1 MTTGTPPAARFATAG
16 LRATWANWVDE
27 AVRPRLRIARLLPS
41 GGVGLVV
48 FLAVLNLVL
57 GLLPVAFVLAT
68 SMLIGEVPAAVGG
81 GVGSAAWDRLTS
93 IFLLAAAAFLLTQI
107 LTPVGNALGQRL
119 VRRVD
124 SALRDDAMA
133 LMLRPVGIGPLEDQR
148 TLDELNEAVRAFE
161 RDWGTPGQAC
171 FGVVAL
177 VARYTRLVA
186 LVVAIALAI
195 AWPAGLGVGAAVLAF
210 RYGQR
215 GGLRKSS
222 RVGRDL
228 IGRMREIGYLH
239 ELTMT
244 DVAAKEIRV
253 FGLTGWLADRYAAVW
268 ETVRNTLER
277 ARRRVYLTPY
287 LLLTSLGLLLAGGAM
302 VYAAQLAATG
312 RVSLTAL
319 ALGVQAVV
327 LAISLGGYYPEADT
341 STQYAMLSLTAL
353 QHLRDRL
360 DELDEGQPPPGR
372 AEVPP
377 GTPAASLT
385 FDRVGFHYP
394 GSDRTVLDGI
404 ELDLPAGRCTAVVG
418 VNGAGKTT
426 LVKLLARLYE
436 PTSGAV
442 RADGVDIAEFDPVLW
457 RRQVGVIFQ
466 DFVRYELTAAE
477 NIAMGAAHVPIDRA
491 VVLRAAERAG
501 IAEALLALPDGLD
514 TPLSRAYPGGTD
526 LSGGQW
532 QRIAIARALY
542 ALEAGARVL
551 VLDEPTAALD
561 VRAEVAFFDRF
572 VELTRGV
579 TSLLISHRF
588 SSVRRADH
596 IVVVDGGHVVERG
609 THDELFA
616 AGGHYARLFTL
627 QARRFAHGQD
637 DEDIEDTDA
646 VDDDALVGGTATRR
660 PADQPAVDGAAA
672 DMVAADAVV
681 EGVSR

>member
-1 MTTGTPPAARFATAG
+1 MTTGTPPAVGSATAG
-16 LRATWANWVDE
+16 LQATWANWVDE
-27 AVRPRLRIARLLPS
+27 AVRPRLRIAKLLPA

-48 FLAVLNLVL
+48 FLVVLNLVL
-57 GLLPVAFVLAT
+57 GLLPVAFVVST
-68 SMLIGEVPAAVGG
+68 SMVIGEVPAAVDG

-107 LTPVGNALGQRL
+107 LTPVNNALGQQL
-119 VRRVD
+119 RRQVD

-133 LMLRPVGIGPLEDQR
+133 LMLQPVGIGPLEDQR
-148 TLDELNEAVRAFE
+148 TLDELNEAVRAFD

-171 FGVVAL
+171 FGMVAL

-186 LVVAIALAI
+186 LVVAIGLTI
-195 AWPAGLGVGAAVLAF
+195 GWPSALGVGAAVAAF

-215 GGLRKSS
+215 GGLRKYS
-222 RVGRDL
+222 RVGRGL
-228 IGRMREIGYLH
+228 IGRMREIGYLN

-244 DVAAKEIRV
+244 DAAAKEIRM
-253 FGLTGWLADRYAAVW
+253 FGLTAWLADRYAAVW
-268 ETVRNTLER
+268 ETVRNTFER

-287 LLLTSLGLLLAGGAM
+287 LLLTLIGLLLSGAAM
-302 VYAAQLAATG
+302 VHAAQLAATG

-319 ALGVQAVV
+319 ALGVQAV
-327 LAISLGGYYPEADT
+327 AMAMSLGGHYAESDT
-341 STQYAMLSLTAL
+341 STQFAMLSLTAL
-353 QHLRDRL
+353 QQLRERL
-360 DELDEGQPPPGR
+360 AELDEGQPRPGR
-372 AEVPP
+372 VEVPA
-377 GTPAASLT
+377 GTPATSLT

-404 ELDLPAGRCTAVVG
+404 ELELPAGRCTAVVG
-418 VNGAGKTT
+418 VNGTGKTT

-442 RADGVDIAEFDPVLW
+442 RADGVDIAEFDPVRW

-477 NIAMGAAHVPIDRA
+477 NIALGAAHVPVDRA

-501 IAEALLALPDGLD
+501 IADALLALPDGLD

-542 ALEAGARVL
+542 ALEAGATVL
-551 VLDEPTAALD
+551 VLDEPTASLD

-596 IVVVDGGHVVERG
+596 IVVVDGGRVVERG
-609 THDELFA
+609 SHDELIA
-616 AGGHYARLFTL
+616 AGGHYARLFAL
-627 QARRFAHGQD
+627 QARRFARGLDAD
-637 DEDIEDTDA
+637 DVEDTE
-646 VDDDALVGGTATRR
+646 VEDD
-660 PADQPAVDGAAA
+660 
-672 DMVAADAVV
+672 DAVV

>member
-1 MTTGTPPAARFATAG
+1 MTTGTPPAAGSATAG
-16 LRATWANWVDE
+16 LRATWTNWVDE

-41 GGVGLVV
+41 GGEALVV
-48 FLAVLNLVL
+48 SLVVLNVLL

-68 SMLIGEVPAAVGG
+68 SVLVGEVPAAVGG
-81 GVGSAAWDRLTS
+81 GVGSAPWDRLTS
-93 IFLLAAAAFLLTQI
+93 IFLVAAAAFLLTQI
-107 LTPVGNALGQRL
+107 LTPVGNALGQQLR
-119 VRRVD
+119 RRVD

-171 FGVVAL
+171 FGLVAL

-186 LVVAIALAI
+186 LVTAIGLAI
-195 AWPAGLGVGAAVLAF
+195 GWPAALGVGAAVLAF

-215 GGLRKSS
+215 GGLRKYS

-268 ETVRNTLER
+268 EAVRNTFER

-287 LLLTSLGLLLAGGAM
+287 LLLTALGLLLAGGAM

-312 RVSLTAL
+312 RVGLTAL

-341 STQYAMLSLTAL
+341 STQYAMQSLTAL
-353 QHLRDRL
+353 QRLRDRL
-360 DELDEGQPPPGR
+360 DELDEGQPPAGR
-372 AEVPP
+372 AAVPP

-477 NIAMGAAHVPIDRA
+477 NIALGAAHVPVDRA

-501 IAEALLALPDGLD
+501 IAEALSALPGGLD

-596 IVVVDGGHVVERG
+596 IVVVDGGQVVERG
-609 THDELFA
+609 SHDELMV
-616 AGGHYARLFTL
+616 AGGHYARLFAL
-627 QARRFAHGQD
+627 QAKRFAHGL
-637 DEDIEDTDA
+637 DA
-646 VDDDALVGGTATRR
+646 DDAEDGDVVDGDAPIGDTAAGH
-660 PADQPAVDGAAA
+660 PVVDGAAA
-672 DMVAADAVV
+672 DGAAADKAVG
-681 EGVSR
+681 GVSR

>member
-1 MTTGTPPAARFATAG
+1 MGSK
-16 LRATWANWVDE
+16 LRATWSHWVDE
-27 AVRPRLRIARLLPS
+27 AVRPRLRIVRLMPS
-41 GGVGLVV
+41 GGAGPIA
-48 FLAVLNLVL
+48 FLAVLNVAL
-57 GLLPVAFVLAT
+57 GLLPVAFVVAT
-68 SMLIGEVPAAVGG
+68 SVLVGQVPAAVGG
-81 GVGSAAWDRLTS
+81 GVGSAAWDRLTAV
-93 IFLLAAAAFLLTQI
+93 FLLAAAAFLLTQL
-107 LTPVGNALGQRL
+107 LTPVNNAVGQRL
-119 VRRVD
+119 RRRVD
-124 SALRDDAMA
+124 SALRDEAMA

-148 TLDELNEAVRAFE
+148 TLDELSEAVRAFDRE
-161 RDWGTPGQAC
+161 WGTPGQAC
-171 FGVVAL
+171 VGMLGL
-177 VARYTRLVA
+177 VARYTRLLA
-186 LVVAIALAI
+186 LVVIIGLAVG
-195 AWPAGLGVGAAVLAF
+195 WPAGLAVAAAVLAF

-215 GGLRKSS
+215 GGLRKYS
-222 RVGRDL
+222 RVWRQVVGKQ
-228 IGRMREIGYLH
+228 REVAYLH
-239 ELTMT
+239 GVTMT
-244 DVAAKEIRV
+244 DGAAKEIRV
-253 FGLTGWLADRYAAVW
+253 FGLSGWLADRYVAAW
-268 ETVRNTLER
+268 EAVRDPYER

-302 VYAAQLAATG
+302 VHAAQLAATG

-341 STQYAMLSLTAL
+341 STQYAMLALTAL
-353 QHLRDRL
+353 QRLRDRL
-360 DELDEGQPPPGR
+360 GELAGEQPPSGR
-372 AEVPP
+372 AEVPA
-377 GTPAASLT
+377 GTPATALT

-404 ELDLPAGRCTAVVG
+404 ELELPAGRCTAVVG

-442 RADGVDIAEFDPVLW
+442 RADGVDIAGFDPVRW

-477 NIAMGAAHVPIDRA
+477 NIALGAPHVPVDRA

-532 QRIAIARALY
+532 QRVAIARALY
-542 ALEAGARVL
+542 ALEAGATVL

-596 IVVVDGGHVVERG
+596 IVVVDGGRVVERG
-609 THDELFA
+609 SHDELIA
-616 AGGHYARLFTL
+616 ADGRYARLFAL
-627 QARRFAHGQD
+627 QAERFAHGLDVED
-637 DEDIEDTDA
+637 DLLD
-646 VDDDALVGGTATRR
+646 GTR
-660 PADQPAVDGAAA
+660 
-672 DMVAADAVV
+672 
-681 EGVSR
+681 EVSR

>member
-1 MTTGTPPAARFATAG
+1 MTTPLSPAADPTRSR
-16 LRATWANWVDE
+16 LRATWSNWVDE
-27 AVRPRLRIARLLPS
+27 AVRPRWAIVRLLPS
-41 GGVGLVV
+41 GGAALVGS
-48 FLAVLNLVL
+48 LAVLNVVL
-57 GLLPVAFVLAT
+57 GVLPVAFVLAT
-68 SMLIGEVPAAVGG
+68 SVLVGEVPAAVGG
-81 GVGSAAWDRLTS
+81 GVGSAAWDRLTGV
-93 IFLLAAAAFLLTQI
+93 FLLAAAAFLLTQL
-107 LTPVGNALGQRL
+107 LTPVSGAIGQLLR
-119 VRRVD
+119 RRVD
-124 SALRDDAMA
+124 GALRDEAMA

-148 TLDELNEAVRAFE
+148 TLDLLNESVRAFD
-161 RDWGTPGQAC
+161 RDFGTPGQAC
-171 FGVVAL
+171 VGIL
-177 VARYTRLVA
+177 GLIARYTRLLA
-186 LVVAIALAI
+186 LVVVIGLAV
-195 AWPAGLGVGAAVLAF
+195 AWPAGLAVGAAVLAF

-215 GGLRKSS
+215 GGLRKYS
-222 RVGRDL
+222 RVWKHVVGKQ
-228 IGRMREIGYLH
+228 REMTYLH
-239 ELTMT
+239 EVTMT
-244 DVAAKEIRV
+244 DLAAKEIRV
-253 FGLTGWLADRYAAVW
+253 YGLTGWLADRYVAAW
-268 ETVRNTLER
+268 SAVRDRYEQ
-277 ARRRVYLTPY
+277 ARRRVYLGPY
-287 LLLTSLGLLLAGGAM
+287 LVLTALGLLLAGAAM
-302 VYAAQLAATG
+302 VHAARLAATG
-312 RVSLTAL
+312 QVGLTAL

-341 STQYAMLSLTAL
+341 STQYAMVALAAL
-353 QHLRDRL
+353 QRLRDRL
-360 DELDEGQPPPGR
+360 DELAGDTRPSGGAP
-372 AEVPP
+372 VPA
-377 GTPAASLT
+377 GTPTASLT

-404 ELDLPAGRCTAVVG
+404 ELELPAGRCTAVVG

-436 PTSGAV
+436 PTSGRV

-477 NIAMGAAHVPIDRA
+477 NIALGAAHVPVDRA

-501 IAEALLALPDGLD
+501 IADALLALPDGLD

-596 IVVVDGGHVVERG
+596 IVVVDGGRVVERG
-609 THDELFA
+609 SHDELIA
-616 AGGHYARLFTL
+616 ARGHYARLFAL
-627 QARRFAHGQD
+627 QAERFAHGL
-637 DEDIEDTDA
+637 DA
-646 VDDDALVGGTATRR
+646 EDDDPPNPGSLNDDVMDGPPDHDARGG
-660 PADQPAVDGAAA
+660 DVVDGDVVDAAQE
-672 DMVAADAVV
+672 V
-681 EGVSR
+681 GR

>member
-1 MTTGTPPAARFATAG
+1 MTTPLSPAADPTRSR
-16 LRATWANWVDE
+16 LRATWSNWVDE
-27 AVRPRLRIARLLPS
+27 AVRPRWAIVRLLPS
-41 GGVGLVV
+41 GGAALVGS
-48 FLAVLNLVL
+48 LAVLNVVL
-57 GLLPVAFVLAT
+57 GVLPVAFVLAT
-68 SMLIGEVPAAVGG
+68 SVLVGEVPAAVGG
-81 GVGSAAWDRLTS
+81 GVGSAAWDRLTGV
-93 IFLLAAAAFLLTQI
+93 FLLAAAAFLLTQL
-107 LTPVGNALGQRL
+107 LTPVSGAIGQLLR
-119 VRRVD
+119 RRVD
-124 SALRDDAMA
+124 GALRDEAMA

-148 TLDELNEAVRAFE
+148 TLDLLNESVRAFD
-161 RDWGTPGQAC
+161 RDFGTPGQAC
-171 FGVVAL
+171 VGIL
-177 VARYTRLVA
+177 GLIARYTRLLA
-186 LVVAIALAI
+186 LVVVIGLAV
-195 AWPAGLGVGAAVLAF
+195 AWPAGLAVGAAVLAF

-215 GGLRKSS
+215 GGLRKYS
-222 RVGRDL
+222 RVWKHVVGKQ
-228 IGRMREIGYLH
+228 REMTYLH
-239 ELTMT
+239 EVTMT
-244 DVAAKEIRV
+244 DLAAKEIRV
-253 FGLTGWLADRYAAVW
+253 YGLTGWLADRYVAAW
-268 ETVRNTLER
+268 SAVRDRYEQ
-277 ARRRVYLTPY
+277 ARRRVYLGPY
-287 LLLTSLGLLLAGGAM
+287 LVLTALGLLLAGAAM
-302 VYAAQLAATG
+302 VHAARLAATG
-312 RVSLTAL
+312 QVGLTAL

-341 STQYAMLSLTAL
+341 STQYAMVALAAL
-353 QHLRDRL
+353 QRLRDRL
-360 DELDEGQPPPGR
+360 DELTGDTRPSGGAP
-372 AEVPP
+372 VPA
-377 GTPAASLT
+377 GTPTASLT

-404 ELDLPAGRCTAVVG
+404 ELELPAGRCTAVVG

-436 PTSGAV
+436 PTSGRV

-477 NIAMGAAHVPIDRA
+477 NIALGAAHVPVDRA

-501 IAEALLALPDGLD
+501 IADALLALPDGLD

-596 IVVVDGGHVVERG
+596 IVVVDGGRVVERG
-609 THDELFA
+609 SHDELIA
-616 AGGHYARLFTL
+616 ARGHYARLFAL
-627 QARRFAHGQD
+627 QAERFAHGL
-637 DEDIEDTDA
+637 DA
-646 VDDDALVGGTATRR
+646 EDDDPPNPGSLNDDVMDGPPDHDG
-660 PADQPAVDGAAA
+660 PGDDVVDSDVVDGDVVDAAQE
-672 DMVAADAVV
+672 V
-681 EGVSR
+681 GR

>member
-1 MTTGTPPAARFATAG
+1 MTTGTPPAPGFATAG
-16 LRATWANWVDE
+16 LRVTWANWVDE

-48 FLAVLNLVL
+48 FLAVLHFVL
-57 GLLPVAFVLAT
+57 GLLPVAFVVAT
-68 SMLIGEVPAAVGG
+68 SMMLGEVPAAVGG

-93 IFLLAAAAFLLTQI
+93 IFLLAAGAFLLTQI
-107 LTPVGNALGQRL
+107 LTPVGNALGQQLR
-119 VRRVD
+119 RRVD

-171 FGVVAL
+171 FGLVAL
-177 VARYTRLVA
+177 IARYTRLVA
-186 LVVAIALAI
+186 LVVAIGLTI
-195 AWPAGLGVGAAVLAF
+195 GWPAGLGVGAAVLAF

-215 GGLRKSS
+215 GGLRKYS

-228 IGRMREIGYLH
+228 IGSMREIGYLH

-268 ETVRNTLER
+268 ETVRNTFER

-287 LLLTSLGLLLAGGAM
+287 LLLTALGLLAAGGAM

-312 RVSLTAL
+312 RVGLTAL

-327 LAISLGGYYPEADT
+327 LAISLGGYYAEADT
-341 STQYAMLSLTAL
+341 STQFAMLSLTAL
-353 QHLRDRL
+353 QRLRDRL
-360 DELDEGQPPPGR
+360 DELDDGQPPPGR
-372 AEVPP
+372 AQVPP
-377 GTPAASLT
+377 GTPAASLR

-457 RRQVGVIFQ
+457 RRQIGVIFQ

-477 NIAMGAAHVPIDRA
+477 NIALGAAHVPVDRV

-532 QRIAIARALY
+532 QRIALARAM
-542 ALEAGARVL
+542 AAVRAGARL
-551 VLDEPTAALD
+551 LILDEPTAHLD
-561 VRAEVAFFDRF
+561 VRAEADIYDRF
-572 VELTRGV
+572 LDLTRGLTTIV
-579 TSLLISHRF
+579 ISHRF
-588 SSVRRADH
+588 STVRHADR
-596 IVVVDGGHVVERG
+596 IVVLDAGRISEDGGH
-609 THDELFA
+609 DELVA
-616 AGGHYARLFTL
+616 AGGDYARLFDKQAMRYTDSASTL
-627 QARRFAHGQD
+627 EHR
-637 DEDIEDTDA
+637 
-646 VDDDALVGGTATRR
+646 
-660 PADQPAVDGAAA
+660 
-672 DMVAADAVV
+672 
-681 EGVSR
+681 